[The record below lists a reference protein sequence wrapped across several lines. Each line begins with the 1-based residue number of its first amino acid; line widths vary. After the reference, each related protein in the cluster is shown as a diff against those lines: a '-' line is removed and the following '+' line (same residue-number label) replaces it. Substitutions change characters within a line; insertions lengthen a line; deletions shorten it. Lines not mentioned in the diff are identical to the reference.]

1 MVKITWHGHA
11 CFELKTENLSI
22 VFDPYE
28 PNYVPGLKLPS
39 LCADMVISSHR
50 HRDHYAPE
58 AVALTGNEA
67 DVTVIQVPCFHDEV
81 GGKKRGENLVSVVEA
96 EGLRIC
102 HMGDIGHMLSDG
114 QIAALGKIDI
124 LMLPVG
130 GVYTVDAVTAKKL
143 CDAIKPK
150 TVIPMHYKGK
160 DKGLQNVAPLDD
172 FIKLFPKDDVFFL
185 ESNTASC
192 EELLTHKAAIY
203 PWP

>member
-50 HRDHYAPE
+50 HRDHYAPD
-58 AVALTGNEA
+58 AISLTGNEP
-67 DVTVIQVPCFHDEV
+67 DVTVIQIPCFHDENE
-81 GGKKRGENLVSVVEA
+81 GRLRGENLISVVEV

-102 HMGDIGHMLSDG
+102 HMGDIGHMLSAQ
-114 QIAALGKIDI
+114 QISALSRIDI

-130 GVYTVDAVTAKKL
+130 GNYTVDARTAKKL
-143 CDAIKPK
+143 CEAISPVA
-150 TVIPMHYKGK
+150 VIPMHYKGSG
-160 DKGLQNVAPLDD
+160 KGLQNVAPLDD